1 MCTRAN
7 WNVFCTRPFI
17 YSANLY
23 RLFTQKKHG
32 LNQKEK
38 KHLFNRLKCKVQGK
52 QMKNKQLF
60 ILDLNK
66 LIDLK

>member
-17 YSANLY
+17 YSANLC
-23 RLFTQKKHG
+23 RLFTQKIQQQ
-32 LNQKEK
+32 QK
-38 KHLFNRLKCKVQGK
+38 LFNRLKFKVHGNE
-52 QMKNKQLF
+52 MKNKQLF

-66 LIDLK
+66 LIVLK

>member
-17 YSANLY
+17 YSTVYLHKRN
-23 RLFTQKKHG
+23 TDW
-32 LNQKEK
+32 NQKEK